1 MSWSDSTGDNR
12 MTVTNDEAKR
22 IVTSVMPRYNGTLT
36 QEQVAEG
43 VRLSQ
48 DNAVRLL
55 NSARLLLHDGDAPTA
70 MSLAILALEENG
82 KVEILHKIGSASNSE
97 DIKKYW
103 REYRDH
109 KSKTSA
115 FLKDYAAQKGIV
127 GCQEVTEF
135 CEHNSDMLPLVD
147 LMKQLGFYTDCSGNC
162 HWHDPKKISDIIA
175 VTIFSAAEK
184 AILGNISTDAILLTK
199 AIWRARNEQ

>member
-1 MSWSDSTGDNR
+1 

-36 QEQVAEG
+36 QEQAAEG

-48 DNAVRLL
+48 ENAIRLL
-55 NSARLLLHDGDAPTA
+55 NSARLLLHAGDAPTA

-97 DIKKYW
+97 DIKKHW
-103 REYRDH
+103 KEYRDH

-115 FLKDYAAQKGIV
+115 FLRDYAEQKGIV
-127 GCQEVTEF
+127 GSERVKEF
-135 CEHNSDMLPLVD
+135 CENNSDMLPLVD

-162 HWHDPKKISDIIA
+162 HWYYPKKMSDLIA

-184 AILGNISTDAILLTK
+184 AILGIISTDAILLTK